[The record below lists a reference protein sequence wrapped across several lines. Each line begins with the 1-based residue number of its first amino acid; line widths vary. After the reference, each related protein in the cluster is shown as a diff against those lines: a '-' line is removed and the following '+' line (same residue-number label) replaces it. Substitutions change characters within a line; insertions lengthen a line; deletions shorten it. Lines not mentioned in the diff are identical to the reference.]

1 MKRNTVFLI
10 MILLSPW
17 LFSQGRYDAML
28 KAVALSDAGH
38 GEQAAD
44 VISGA
49 LNGGRD
55 ADLLLVRGEIFLKSG
70 KLKEAAGDFMAA
82 ENLRQGSGLYGLA
95 RCSAA
100 GGDARAAT
108 AYLEIYL
115 KASSKKSEPEIM
127 LDRSFAPIASSPE
140 WKALWKKDW
149 YKGYERKTWEIENYL
164 KTGRVDLAEE
174 TWRDLSAQYPDMPV
188 TEYCRARIMMS
199 RGQYREAAGMLAEL
213 TAGNDIPASWR
224 LALAEARAGE
234 GSYYAAASVYGKL
247 MDDAC
252 PDPGL
257 LLKRARMLLKAGDR
271 TAARSDLEKYLSL
284 DPDNSEALGLTGK
297 TFAEEGAIYEAL
309 PYLNANVDKHPGEAK
324 AFSLRGDAWL
334 AARTWDKAAEDYT
347 MSLDLEP
354 DDAAVNLNLGI
365 ALINS
370 GRADDACHY
379 LRRAKALGDKDA
391 AQYLA
396 RYCIR

>member
-1 MKRNTVFLI
+1 
-10 MILLSPW
+10 
-17 LFSQGRYDAML
+17 
-28 KAVALSDAGH
+28 
-38 GEQAAD
+38 
-44 VISGA
+44 
-49 LNGGRD
+49 
-55 ADLLLVRGEIFLKSG
+55 
-70 KLKEAAGDFMAA
+70 
-82 ENLRQGSGLYGLA
+82 
-95 RCSAA
+95 
-100 GGDARAAT
+100 
-108 AYLEIYL
+108 
-115 KASSKKSEPEIM
+115 
-127 LDRSFAPIASSPE
+127 
-140 WKALWKKDW
+140 
-149 YKGYERKTWEIENYL
+149 
-164 KTGRVDLAEE
+164 
-174 TWRDLSAQYPDMPV
+174 
-188 TEYCRARIMMS
+188 MMS

-271 TAARSDLEKYLSL
+271 DAARSDLEKYLSL